1 MVKYKTCWPFYE
13 CRRCKAELLL
23 QISKIFILVIVK
35 HWNLCYY
42 FHRKALLFNVVW
54 TLTLYTIMVDK
65 GCFSFCFYIY
75 SHGRGIIIQQMA
87 LEHCRHL
94 RHVFYA
100 FMCRYSCSPRREP
113 SICRIIATS
122 MTFGQNKKWSFFV
135 SMLKIAAENM
145 RKSWY
150 SVAIFLWAVFE
161 TALYPRFRDSEIYSY
176 LKSI

>member
-1 MVKYKTCWPFYE
+1 
-13 CRRCKAELLL
+13 
-23 QISKIFILVIVK
+23 
-35 HWNLCYY
+35 
-42 FHRKALLFNVVW
+42 
-54 TLTLYTIMVDK
+54 MVDK

-122 MTFGQNKKWSFFV
+122 MTFGQNKKWSFFCKYV
-135 SMLKIAAENM
+135 KCSPRREPSICRIIATSMTFGQNKKWSFFCKYVKNSCRKHEKIVIFCGYF
-145 RKSWY
+145 SLS
-150 SVAIFLWAVFE
+150 SV
-161 TALYPRFRDSEIYSY
+161 
-176 LKSI
+176 